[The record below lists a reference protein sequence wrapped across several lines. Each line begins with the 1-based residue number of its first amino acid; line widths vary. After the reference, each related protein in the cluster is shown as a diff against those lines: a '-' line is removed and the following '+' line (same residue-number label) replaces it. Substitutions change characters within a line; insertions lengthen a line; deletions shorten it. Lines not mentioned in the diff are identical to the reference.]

1 MLNKHRKTSIAYF
14 VIASLGLISA
24 WVLNGITVMTRQD
37 YVGAWFGTAVDWVL
51 SSDLLIVAVAAAVF
65 MIYEGRRLG
74 MKHVWAYIALSSVT
88 AMAFTFPLFLGM
100 RERAILKRELAGGRL
115 DSFEFDGHRVRV
127 WVPGDLSETTP
138 VLVMH
143 DGKNLF
149 DLGETFAGHTWEVI
163 PAIRDGLRAKAPLVI
178 GVWGL
183 SDETRL
189 RELSPEK
196 IVLEDVDHFWK
207 NVPADYQT
215 TGREPFGDSYVS
227 LISDA
232 ILPFMLERYGIQHS
246 IKRTAVMGS
255 SMGGLMSLYI
265 LGERPELFGTAICF
279 STHWPFGE
287 KRMVE
292 GLVGRLPES
301 GHRVWT
307 DTGTIELDQNYP
319 PFHALAVEKLKERG
333 YTEPKNLVA
342 AIYPNTGHHESYWSR
357 RVADALNWWLE
368 APGRDQV

>member
-1 MLNKHRKTSIAYF
+1 
-14 VIASLGLISA
+14 
-24 WVLNGITVMTRQD
+24 
-37 YVGAWFGTAVDWVL
+37 
-51 SSDLLIVAVAAAVF
+51 
-65 MIYEGRRLG
+65 
-74 MKHVWAYIALSSVT
+74 
-88 AMAFTFPLFLGM
+88 
-100 RERAILKRELAGGRL
+100 
-115 DSFEFDGHRVRV
+115 
-127 WVPGDLSETTP
+127 
-138 VLVMH
+138 
-143 DGKNLF
+143 
-149 DLGETFAGHTWEVI
+149 
-163 PAIRDGLRAKAPLVI
+163 
-178 GVWGL
+178 
-183 SDETRL
+183 
-189 RELSPEK
+189 
-196 IVLEDVDHFWK
+196 
-207 NVPADYQT
+207 
-215 TGREPFGDSYVS
+215 
-227 LISDA
+227 
-232 ILPFMLERYGIQHS
+232 
-246 IKRTAVMGS
+246 
-255 SMGGLMSLYI
+255 MSLYI